1 MTPRMRSAA
10 LCTVWVTW
18 TAVVV
23 THYFTLPDDRFLPL
37 EGPIGFPQFWREAA
51 GRGVLA
57 IAAAAGSV
65 LAAWTLGQRL
75 SKWFLNGLFTE
86 SREALVFQLA
96 IGFTSLS
103 YALFALACVG
113 LYRRPVVGGIVMP
126 LAAVGCVSAPRPL
139 MRALRSFS
147 IPQRADMAFVV
158 CVSAAVACGLIAV
171 LAPETE
177 YDALWYHLYLP
188 VRWLAAGRPVD
199 LIEDYISLYP
209 LAWEMLY
216 GGAMALGG
224 PVAAKA
230 LHFVCLP
237 LVAVTTSLL
246 TTQLFPR
253 ASPWVAAALVVTAPT
268 ILWEST
274 TAYVDLAL
282 AWYLALAVYALVRY
296 DTSQDCRWIVV
307 GAVVMGMALGI
318 KHLGLVALAITSI
331 ILAFRETRI
340 ATSRDAARTVI
351 VFAAIALA
359 IASPWY
365 VRAYVASGNPVFPE
379 MYSVFGATP
388 ETRWSPDAERS
399 LRRFKDHFGRSR
411 TAAHLATLPWHV
423 TIHGASYGG
432 TFGPLFLILVPAAA
446 SWRRR
451 TRAPAGWVLLA
462 GAAAYIAVWASPISS
477 FQLRFLVPVVPLLAV
492 AGAQGAAR
500 IGEVADATL
509 RHGGAAVGAVIVV
522 LLVMNLP
529 PAIEWHER
537 DRVGW
542 SGWLTH
548 VVRGLPVAVVVGV
561 EKEDAYLARVVP
573 SYRAWRFIDTM
584 LPRSSRVLSF
594 SGGDNLYSDRSRIS
608 SDAIV
613 AHEATWGTEAGEERV
628 AVRALTQLGI
638 THVLFDKRQFET
650 GSVRT
655 IAVGTAQM
663 QRCCLALVYED
674 DRFSLYEI
682 RTGRR

>member
-1 MTPRMRSAA
+1 MTPRMRSVA
-10 LCTVWVTW
+10 LCTIWVTW

-23 THYFTLPDDRFLPL
+23 THYFTLPANRFLFF
-37 EGPIGFPQFWREAA
+37 EGPIGFPRFWREAA
-51 GRGVLA
+51 VRGVLA
-57 IAAAAGSV
+57 IAAAAAV
-65 LAAWTLGQRL
+65 ALAAWTVGQRL
-75 SKWFLNGLFTE
+75 SKWFLTGLFTK
-86 SREALVFQLA
+86 SLEAFVFQLA

-113 LYRRPVVGGIVMP
+113 LYRRPVVGGIVML

-139 MRALRSFS
+139 MQALKSFT
-147 IPQRADMAFVV
+147 IPQRADGAFVV
-158 CVSAAVACGLIAV
+158 CVGAAVAWGLIAV

-188 VRWLAAGRPVD
+188 ARWLAAGRPVD
-199 LIEDYISLYP
+199 LIEEYISLYP

-224 PVAAKA
+224 PVAAKV

-246 TTQLFPR
+246 TMQLFPR
-253 ASPWVAAALVVTAPT
+253 ANPWIATALVVTAPT

-274 TAYVDLAL
+274 TAYIDLAL

-296 DTSQDCRWIVV
+296 DTSQDRRWIVV
-307 GAVVMGMALGI
+307 GAVVMGTALGI
-318 KHLGLVALAITSI
+318 KHLGLVALAITAI

-340 ATSRDAARTVI
+340 ATSRDAARTVV
-351 VFAAIALA
+351 VFTAIALA
-359 IASPWY
+359 IAWPWY
-365 VRAYVASGNPVFPE
+365 VRAYAASGNPVFPE

-399 LRRFKDHFGRSR
+399 LRRFKNHFGRSR
-411 TAAHLATLPWHV
+411 TMAHLATLPWDV

-451 TRAPAGWVLLA
+451 PRTSAGLVVLA
-462 GAAAYIAVWASPISS
+462 GSAAYIAVWASPISS
-477 FQLRFLVPVVPLLAV
+477 FQMRFLVPVVPMLAAV
-492 AGAQGAAR
+492 AAHGAMR
-500 IGEVADATL
+500 IRDAADATV
-509 RHGGAAVGAVIVV
+509 RHGGAAATTFIVV

-537 DRVGW
+537 DRVKW
-542 SGWLTH
+542 AGWLTH
-548 VVRGLPVAVVVGV
+548 VVRGLPVGVVVGV
-561 EKEDAYLARVVP
+561 EKEDDYLARVVP
-573 SYRAWRFIDTM
+573 SYRAWRFIDRV
-584 LPRSSRVLSF
+584 LPPSSLVLSF
-594 SGGDNLYSDRSRIS
+594 SGGDNLYSGRSRIPG
-608 SDAIV
+608 DALV
-613 AHEATWGTEAGEERV
+613 AHEATWGVEAGEERV

-638 THVLFDKRQFET
+638 THVLFDKRQFES
-650 GSVRT
+650 GSLRT

-674 DRFSLYEI
+674 DRFALYEV
-682 RTGRR
+682 RPGPS